1 MLTLEVSGVQTRS
14 EATTDERPLD
24 RLVRADWQHER
35 KTIGRIPWPKER
47 APLRIKARCPIC
59 GAGLLLD
66 AGESCELTTDGAW
79 IATEVDLQCENE
91 PDIDNEE
98 WDEWHRW
105 HYSQPY
111 TDWLPLEQRILRAVR
126 RRFYFEP

>member
-1 MLTLEVSGVQTRS
+1 MNEAQRS
-14 EATTDERPLD
+14 ERRVD
-24 RLVRADWQHER
+24 RLVGADWQHER
-35 KTIGRIPWPKER
+35 QARGRIPWPKEC

-59 GAGLLLD
+59 GAPLLLN
-66 AGESCELTTDGAW
+66 AGEGCELIEGGIW
-79 IATEVDLQCENE
+79 IATEVSLECESE
-91 PDIDNEE
+91 PDIDSDE
-98 WDEWHRW
+98 WDAWHRW

>member
-1 MLTLEVSGVQTRS
+1 
-14 EATTDERPLD
+14 
-24 RLVRADWQHER
+24 
-35 KTIGRIPWPKER
+35 
-47 APLRIKARCPIC
+47 
-59 GAGLLLD
+59 LD
-66 AGESCELTTDGAW
+66 AGEGCELTTDGAW